1 MAPKQSPATMSRDL
15 RHRVLTCMTKLSD
28 RDTLPQAVSELESII
43 PTLTTETFSLFINSL
58 SSTSAADRSAVRVSS
73 LKLLASLSS
82 FHGISL
88 SPHLPKLISAVVR
101 RLRDPDSAVRS
112 SAAVTTASFARH
124 VSNSLSSIFRPL
136 ADSLSSEQ
144 EFGAQSAAAM
154 CLSAAIEAS
163 PAPETSQL
171 MKVLPKWMKLVK
183 CDGFKAKSSLILLMK
198 SSIRVCEIGN
208 CNLLRDLVN
217 CFVEFLKS
225 EDWSARKAAAD
236 ALKEIAMVEREN
248 LSEMKGSCL
257 KIIESRKFDKVKAVR
272 ESMNQAL
279 EVWKEV
285 PDVFDDGSPPPNSQE
300 SSKENA
306 SDGRYP
312 GRSKISS
319 AVDSN
324 NTPQTSR
331 KRFPLRKSSPSDSA
345 LKTTARNRGTPD
357 VIGKRSSPPVFR
369 KLDCKKSSDVNTDAT
384 DHYGSSGTPAY
395 GENSVGDDEGVLRR
409 ADLRQ
414 SKHDTKRGLFSK
426 NSGSRV
432 MPCPEDDSE
441 ATVTVS
447 NTATDVCKHHTDVC
461 KDHKDFEDLSL
472 IRKQLVQIE
481 SQQSSLM
488 DVLQKF
494 IGSSQDGMR
503 TLETRVHGLEM
514 ALDDISYDL
523 AMSTARMS
531 SAEATRS
538 SSCCL
543 LPGPDFL
550 SSKFWRRPDG
560 RCSTSRF
567 SFGGTTPSVSAMR
580 NMADKRPGNTIGLE
594 NQRFSL
600 RGPGGVIMNPLADIH
615 DDSRRATE
623 VSTSR
628 VLRSV
633 RNVA

>member
-1 MAPKQSPATMSRDL
+1 MAPKQSAATMSRDL

-82 FHGISL
+82 FHGVVL

-124 VSNSLSSIFRPL
+124 VSISLSSIFKPL

-163 PAPETSQL
+163 PAVESSQL

-225 EDWSARKAAAD
+225 EDWAARKAAAD

-248 LSEMKGSCL
+248 LSEMKVSCL

-285 PDVFDDGSPPPNSQE
+285 PDVFDDGSPPPNFQE
-300 SSKENA
+300 SSRENA
-306 SDGRYP
+306 SDGLYP
-312 GRSKISS
+312 GRSKTSS

-345 LKTTARNRGTPD
+345 LKTTARNRGAPD
-357 VIGKRSSPPVFR
+357 VTGKRSSPPVFR

-395 GENSVGDDEGVLRR
+395 GENSVGDDEGTLRR
-409 ADLRQ
+409 SDVRQ
-414 SKHDTKRGLFSK
+414 SKHETKRGLFSK

-432 MPCPEDDSE
+432 MPYPEDDSE

-447 NTATDVCKHHTDVC
+447 NSATDVCKH
-461 KDHKDFEDLSL
+461 HKDFEDLSL

-560 RCSTSRF
+560 RGSTSRF
-567 SFGGTTPSVSAMR
+567 SFGGTTPSISAMR
-580 NMADKRPGNTIGLE
+580 TMANKRPGDTFGLE
-594 NQRFSL
+594 NRRFSL
-600 RGPGGVIMNPLADIH
+600 RGPGEL
-615 DDSRRATE
+615 S
-623 VSTSR
+623 
-628 VLRSV
+628 
-633 RNVA
+633 